1 MDIFVG
7 RQPILTQD
15 GDIYAYEL
23 LYRNS
28 LDNYFPDID
37 SNKATIGLLV
47 NTFLTIGIDQMAGER
62 FTFINYTG
70 EMLAQDIFS
79 DLVHKKVVI
88 EILEDVAI
96 TPSLLTRLREL
107 KNAGF
112 KLGIG

>member
-47 NTFLTIGIDQMAGER
+47 NTFLTIGIDQMAGGDLHLSITR
-62 FTFINYTG
+62 G
-70 EMLAQDIFS
+70 RCLRKDIFS
-79 DLVHKKVVI
+79 DLK
-88 EILEDVAI
+88 
-96 TPSLLTRLREL
+96 S
-107 KNAGF
+107 
-112 KLGIG
+112 